1 LVQGPHL
8 CSLFP
13 LSVFFSHCCIPLVV
27 KWLRQIYFVTSA
39 EDLLP
44 CQNLFFWCVSVLPSL
59 GSRAVKFLVQAVFYP
74 HICSAAD
81 LTVVGA
87 CALPVW
93 WQSDPCETWFF
104 PFLPCLSFG
113 RRKDSSLAW
122 VLGSAI
128 RYSLRADFSR
138 SQVRAQLRVLDPVA
152 GCLSSV
158 FCRLLLKRLRSL
170 VLRSSLSLSFAQ
182 HRSVSVVSPT
192 RFLPPPIGSCSW
204 SSQIVFPTL
213 RACPGLDFDSAAG
226 LSVSCS
232 IFLEIPLLR
241 LRFAARQL
249 ILLLLLFPLAARSAH
264 SVFLRSSC
272 ARIRS

>member
-1 LVQGPHL
+1 
-8 CSLFP
+8 
-13 LSVFFSHCCIPLVV
+13 
-27 KWLRQIYFVTSA
+27 
-39 EDLLP
+39 
-44 CQNLFFWCVSVLPSL
+44 L
-59 GSRAVKFLVQAVFYP
+59 GSRFCNQIF
-74 HICSAAD
+74 SSSRFFS
-81 LTVVGA
+81 
-87 CALPVW
+87 LPGPRPA
-93 WQSDPCETWFF
+93 SSPR
-104 PFLPCLSFG
+104 SS
-113 RRKDSSLAW
+113 RRL
-122 VLGSAI
+122 L
-128 RYSLRADFSR
+128 
-138 SQVRAQLRVLDPVA
+138 
-152 GCLSSV
+152 LSSV